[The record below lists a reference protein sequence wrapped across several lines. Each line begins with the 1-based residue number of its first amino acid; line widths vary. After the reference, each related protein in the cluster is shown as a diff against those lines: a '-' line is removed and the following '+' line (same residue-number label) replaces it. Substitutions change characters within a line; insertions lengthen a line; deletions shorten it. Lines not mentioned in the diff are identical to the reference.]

1 MQELW
6 YWVEEREAYRSDYAK
21 LWNDSATAVDQ
32 NTGELGGMADTAKYC
47 SYTSQ
52 WNLLD
57 YPAVSFPVDKV
68 DKRLDGEG
76 HRSEFLGQLDWE
88 NWELCKTAVP
98 LKVSASRNINQL
110 PGDPEVFD
118 GLPISLQLVGRR
130 LDDEKILAVLGCISG
145 MIGLPFAQFP

>member
-98 LKVSASRNINQL
+98 LKEPYSALLQINLVTAGTGLLLRSRLL
-110 PGDPEVFD
+110 PPSGYSAGNVVD
-118 GLPISLQLVGRR
+118 G
-130 LDDEKILAVLGCISG
+130 
-145 MIGLPFAQFP
+145 